1 MEYSWLCKPQF
12 FGVRAAAAN
21 IGTGKGTLT
30 AEQFQQM
37 FPQFYTAGSE
47 GQPAACLVPAIM
59 LDRFIAMAN
68 ASIIPSQWGGAVGI
82 RSRAVCG
89 ALCHPLSAYLHRK
102 LCHTGPSGRLGRSGG
117 GRIFCQAGL
126 G

>member
-37 FPQFYTAGSE
+37 FAQFYTAGSE
-47 GQPAACLVPAIM
+47 G
-59 LDRFIAMAN
+59 
-68 ASIIPSQWGGAVGI
+68 
-82 RSRAVCG
+82 
-89 ALCHPLSAYLHRK
+89 
-102 LCHTGPSGRLGRSGG
+102 
-117 GRIFCQAGL
+117 
-126 G
+126 